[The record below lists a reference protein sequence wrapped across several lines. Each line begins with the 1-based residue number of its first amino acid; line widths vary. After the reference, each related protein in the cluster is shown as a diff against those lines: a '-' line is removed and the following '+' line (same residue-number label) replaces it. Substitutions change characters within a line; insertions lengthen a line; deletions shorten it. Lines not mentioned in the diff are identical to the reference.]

1 MRACDSSM
9 MSGTRNDPPI
19 STSSPRDTT
28 ASCPRANSWST
39 IMTAAA
45 LLFTASAASAPVSV
59 QLRRSPGSWRLPRA
73 MASVS
78 YSSVE

>member
-1 MRACDSSM
+1 
-9 MSGTRNDPPI
+9 
-19 STSSPRDTT
+19 
-28 ASCPRANSWST
+28 
-39 IMTAAA
+39 MTAAA

-59 QLRRSPGSWRLPRA
+59 QTRRSTWSWRLPRA